1 MIAKELKR
9 SILLAA
15 ISGKL
20 TVQEQYESAHKLFD
34 IKDIITEYISF
45 DLPDNWVWTK
55 LGVIGSWKA
64 GATPLRSK
72 SEYYKNGTIP
82 WLKTGDL
89 NNSYI
94 NSVTEFI
101 TLKAIEETSITIQPI
116 GAILIA
122 MYGATIGKLGI
133 LNIEATTNQACC
145 ACTVNEKINNKYLFY
160 YLMAIKDEFVGKG
173 VGGAQPNISKEKI
186 VKTLISVPPIEE
198 QKRIVEK
205 LDELLP
211 LIDSLEKGE
220 LKLNEL
226 MQKFPESMKAS
237 ILQAAIQGR
246 LTNQLLEDGNAS
258 IEFEKHIQV
267 HPMKY
272 PDTPFEI
279 PYNWIFEKLG
289 NFVSV
294 VTGTS
299 YNSSDLDFDGI
310 RILRGGNLIDKTHS
324 VQFQSDDIFI
334 SKDMF
339 DITKQPKEKDIVIVA
354 STGSKTVI
362 GKPAFVDQNLDNVQ
376 IGAFLRIIRPKYSKY
391 AEYLRLIFMSKYY
404 RNHITNTTQGT
415 NINNISK
422 KHIEDLLIP
431 IPPLS
436 EQKRIIEKVKQ
447 ILPIVETISTKTN

>member
-211 LIDSLEKGE
+211 LIDSLEKDE

-237 ILQAAIQGR
+237 ILQLAIQGK
-246 LTNQLLEDGNAS
+246 LTTQNNHENIEGTLL
-258 IEFEKHIQV
+258 IEYEKNINDFKKSEYYFEVPTNWVWSKIDTIFKKENKSKIQAGGA
-267 HPMKY
+267 
-272 PDTPFEI
+272 
-279 PYNWIFEKLG
+279 KLSG
-289 NFVSV
+289 EYKF
-294 VTGTS
+294 
-299 YNSSDLDFDGI
+299 YNSSP
-310 RILRGGNLIDKTHS
+310 
-324 VQFQSDDIFI
+324 VQ
-334 SKDMF
+334 
-339 DITKQPKEKDIVIVA
+339 
-354 STGSKTVI
+354 
-362 GKPAFVDQNLDNVQ
+362 
-376 IGAFLRIIRPKYSKY
+376 
-391 AEYLRLIFMSKYY
+391 SKYY
-404 RNHITNTTQGT
+404 NSFIFDGDGLIFGT
-415 NINNISK
+415 GGVPSIHYVTGKFSYSTDCILYSK
-422 KHIEDLLIP
+422 KSDIDITLTYVYYAVLAFRDQLSNGFKGSTIKHISHEYIKEFIIP
-431 IPPLS
+431 VPPLK
-436 EQKRIIEKVKQ
+436 EQKRIVDKLNEL
-447 ILPIVETISTKTN
+447 LPIVSQLNNA